1 MVTYSRK
8 ILHTL
13 VKKKTQ
19 RGRNGISNDGIF
31 TGGKKT
37 CIQREHGGIAISQNA
52 YAGGG
57 VGGNT

>member
-1 MVTYSRK
+1 MTEF
-8 ILHTL
+8 LPE
-13 VKKKTQ
+13 
-19 RGRNGISNDGIF
+19 GR
-31 TGGKKT
+31 KT